1 MEKWISLE
9 QTRRLV
15 ENNVTRGRGGG
26 LMRDLGE
33 LKLGIVSSRQSS
45 VDLGELGKRRARG
58 LGNQEKALSEHGFSQ
73 KLILIG
79 TRVTEE
85 GGALRI

>member
-1 MEKWISLE
+1 M
-9 QTRRLV
+9 V

-26 LMRDLGE
+26 LMRDLAE

-58 LGNQEKALSEHGFSQ
+58 LGNQEKALSEPGLAKS
-73 KLILIG
+73 
-79 TRVTEE
+79 
-85 GGALRI
+85 